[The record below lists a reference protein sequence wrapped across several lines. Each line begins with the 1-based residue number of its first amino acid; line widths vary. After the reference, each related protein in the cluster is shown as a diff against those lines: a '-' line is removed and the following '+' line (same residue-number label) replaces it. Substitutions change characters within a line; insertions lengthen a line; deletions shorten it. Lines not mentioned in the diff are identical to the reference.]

1 MSALNTA
8 MVLAAGKGTRMRPL
22 TDDRPKS
29 LVEVGGKTLADHMLD
44 RLAEGGIERAVVNVH
59 YCADKMEAHLR
70 ARRGAPAIVV
80 SDEREQLLETGGGLR
95 HARPLLGDGPVFV
108 ANTDSV
114 WSGGFNAVEALRA
127 AWDPAVMD
135 VLLLVVPLENSL
147 GFDGPGD
154 FFPEDGGRLR
164 FRDAALSAPLGYMGL
179 HITKQEVVD
188 SEPDQAFSLA
198 RIWRRLA
205 PEGRLRCVTFDGFWM
220 HVGDPASRDQAEA
233 YLAGVGRPAMA

>member
-1 MSALNTA
+1 MSLDTA

-22 TDDRPKS
+22 TDDRPKA
-29 LVEVGGKTLADHMLD
+29 LVEVGGRTLADHMLD
-44 RLAEGGIERAVVNVH
+44 RLAEGGVERAVVNVH
-59 YCADKMEAHLR
+59 YRADQMEAHLR
-70 ARRGAPAIVV
+70 RRRGAPAIAV

-95 HARPLLGDGPVFV
+95 HARPLLGDWPVFV

-114 WSGGFNAVEALRA
+114 WAGGFNAAEALRS

-135 VLLLVVPLENSL
+135 VLLLVVPLANSL

-154 FFPEDGGRLR
+154 FFPESDGRLR
-164 FRDAALSAPLGYMGL
+164 FRDAAPSAPLGYMGL

-205 PEGRLRCVTFDGFWM
+205 PEGRLRCVVFDGFWM
-220 HVGDPASRDQAEA
+220 HVGDPASRDAADQ
-233 YLAGVGRPAMA
+233 YLQQHSQRAVA